1 MKLYGGRCHESHSVA
16 CIGVSGVMRCTN
28 GEERQEVSSEA
39 RKATMRAYSN
49 KRYIRMRAKLGRSV
63 GDGYYARRA
72 PYMTTAYDMRGHV
85 NRIKIEIGECVD
97 CGLICDELTVVAFA
111 FDHLDPTIKTAAISK
126 MVNRPKKYTVAVIE
140 AEIAKCELVC
150 HCCHA
155 FRTYFGGHH
164 LDQNIRP
171 AARQVEQLTL
181 FTTG

>member
-1 MKLYGGRCHESHSVA
+1 MKPYGGRCHESHSVA
-16 CIGVSGVMRCTN
+16 CIGVSGAMRCTN
-28 GEERQEVSSEA
+28 GKERQEVSSEA

-72 PYMTTAYDMRGHV
+72 PYMTTAYEMRGHV

>member
-1 MKLYGGRCHESHSVA
+1 MSS
-16 CIGVSGVMRCTN
+16 
-28 GEERQEVSSEA
+28 EER
-39 RKATMRAYSN
+39 KAKMRAYSSQ
-49 KRYIRMRAKLGRSV
+49 RYRRMRANIGRTV
-63 GDGYYARRA
+63 GDGIMDTVNYSDQYRA
-72 PYMTTAYDMRGHV
+72 CV

-97 CGLICDELTVVAFA
+97 CGLVCDELTVLAFA
-111 FDHLDPTIKTAAISK
+111 FDHLDRTTKIAAISK
-126 MVNRPKKYTVAVIE
+126 MVHKPKKYPLHIIQ

>member
-1 MKLYGGRCHESHSVA
+1 MRHFVGRCHESHSLA
-16 CIGVSGVMRCTN
+16 RIGVSGVMRCTH
-28 GEERQEVSSEA
+28 GKERQEVSSEA

>member
-1 MKLYGGRCHESHSVA
+1 
-16 CIGVSGVMRCTN
+16 
-28 GEERQEVSSEA
+28 VSSEA

-49 KRYIRMRAKLGRSV
+49 KRYIRIRAKLGRSV
-63 GDGYYARRA
+63 SDGYYARRA

-155 FRTYFGGHH
+155 FRTYLGGHH

>member
-1 MKLYGGRCHESHSVA
+1 M
-16 CIGVSGVMRCTN
+16 
-28 GEERQEVSSEA
+28 SSEA

-126 MVNRPKKYTVAVIE
+126 MVNRPKKYTIAVIE

>member
-1 MKLYGGRCHESHSVA
+1 
-16 CIGVSGVMRCTN
+16 
-28 GEERQEVSSEA
+28 VSSEA

-49 KRYIRMRAKLGRSV
+49 KRYIRMRAILGRSV

-140 AEIAKCELVC
+140 TEIAKCELVC

-171 AARQVEQLTL
+171 AARHLEQLTL

>member
-1 MKLYGGRCHESHSVA
+1 MA
-16 CIGVSGVMRCTN
+16 CIGVSGVMRRTN
-28 GEERQEVSSEA
+28 GKERQEVSSEA

>member
-1 MKLYGGRCHESHSVA
+1 M
-16 CIGVSGVMRCTN
+16 
-28 GEERQEVSSEA
+28 SSEE
-39 RKATMRAYSN
+39 RKATMRAYSK

-85 NRIKIEIGECVD
+85 NRIKIKIGECVD